1 MNLGPTVNT
10 ASYDQRPILVGDGLL
25 LFLESNRRGGF
36 GGLDLYMMRRATV
49 ADPWSGPVN
58 LGPKANSPAS
68 DEHGFLSPDGSTLYF
83 HSNRPGGYGIYDIW
97 QVSII
102 SLGDDSG

>member
-10 ASYDQRPILVGDGLL
+10 ASYDQRPILAGDGLL
-25 LFLESNRRGGF
+25 LFFESNRRGGF
-36 GGLDLYMMRRATV
+36 GSLDLYLMRRATV
-49 ADPWSGPVN
+49 ADSWSEPVN
-58 LGPKANSPAS
+58 LGPTVNSPAF

-97 QVSII
+97 QVSVI